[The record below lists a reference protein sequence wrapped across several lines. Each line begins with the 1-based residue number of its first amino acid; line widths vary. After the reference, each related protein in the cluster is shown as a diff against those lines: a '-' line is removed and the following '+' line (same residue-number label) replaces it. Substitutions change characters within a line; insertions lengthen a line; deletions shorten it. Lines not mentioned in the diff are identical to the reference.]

1 MQPNKTKT
9 VLMYIPHMA
18 PLARITAITASGL
31 TSNEQFKAAA
41 AVSAVIPTMQL
52 KPEHITE
59 VTTGIEKQIDELQ
72 SAGKKH
78 EKALVNQLINHLVDA
93 SKNLV
98 ANNHVKQNGT
108 GDVAGAQSQTQ
119 PQRGQVAGSKTL

>member
-9 VLMYIPHMA
+9 VLMSAKHLA
-18 PLARITAITASGL
+18 PLARIAAITASGL
-31 TSNEQFKAAA
+31 TSNGQFKDAA

-52 KPEHITE
+52 TPAEITE

-72 SAGKKH
+72 GAGKKH
-78 EKALVNQLINHLVDA
+78 ERALVNQLINHLVDA